1 MTADPDVKPL
11 YIQELVFGPPLIGAL
26 LRIPWT
32 RLRHEQLEGLRARG
46 FDDIHEA
53 YLPVFQWPG
62 PQGLRPSELAAQTR
76 MSRQAV
82 NHLLGQLENA
92 GYLLRA
98 ADPAHPRVTR
108 IALTDRGRAL
118 GTSLREIVIETE
130 REWAQAIGE
139 DRLEHLREL
148 LTKLCAAVAPEL
160 GGAAAST

>member
-1 MTADPDVKPL
+1 MSDANDVKPL
-11 YIQELVFGPPLIGAL
+11 YMQEFVFGPPLIGAL

-32 RLRHEQLEGLRARG
+32 SLRSKQLEALRARG

-53 YLPVFQWPG
+53 YLAVFQWPG

-82 NHLLGQLENA
+82 NHLLGQLETV
-92 GYLLRA
+92 GYLRRA
-98 ADPAHPRVTR
+98 PDPAHPRATR
-108 IALTDRGRAL
+108 IVLTDRGRAL
-118 GTSLREIVIETE
+118 GTALREIVIETE

-148 LTKLCAAVAPEL
+148 LTQLCVAVVPEL
-160 GGAAAST
+160 AGTAAAI

>member
-1 MTADPDVKPL
+1 MRRANDVKPL
-11 YIQELVFGPPLIGAL
+11 YKREIAFGPPLIGAL
-26 LRIPWT
+26 LRIPWDS
-32 RLRHEQLEGLRARG
+32 LRRAQLEALQARG

-53 YLPVFQWPG
+53 YLAVFQWPG

-98 ADPAHPRVTR
+98 PDPAHARVTR

-118 GTSLREIVIETE
+118 GTTLRELVIETE

-139 DRLEHLREL
+139 DRLEDLRQL
-148 LTKLCAAVAPEL
+148 LSGLCVAVAPQLAGEI
-160 GGAAAST
+160 A